1 MYLIKMSMINET
13 AIITGSTSGIGKC
26 IAEKF
31 LAEGCKVTIS
41 SRSEEK
47 VKKTL
52 TELSKKYK
60 DSVIGFACDVNDPKD
75 LKKLVD
81 KTIEKFGSIRI
92 LIANAGLN
100 ITYGP
105 FSKLTADRVNKDAK
119 IVIGTNL
126 IGTLNSISA
135 VLPYMIQ
142 QKYGRIITLSG
153 AGAERPMPN
162 MTIYTASK
170 GGIIAFSKSL
180 AVEFSQMEGDIKI
193 NVFSP
198 GMLKTNLGTNIK
210 LVPNWRS
217 EEDHKR
223 DLEIVY
229 KNMAGDIDSS
239 CEKVIPYVLPDL
251 KDNGKVFRGS
261 SIMKMITGGMKI
273 QREMKRRSKKKE

>member
-1 MYLIKMSMINET
+1 MSMKNET
-13 AIITGSTSGIGKC
+13 AIITGSTSGIGKVL
-26 IAEKF
+26 AEKF
-31 LAEGCKVTIS
+31 LAEGCKVTIC

-52 TELSKKYK
+52 AELSKAYK
-60 DSVIGFACDVNDPKD
+60 DSVIGFACDVNDLKS

-92 LIANAGLN
+92 LVANAGLN

-105 FSKLTADRVNKDAK
+105 FSNLTADRVNIDAK

-126 IGTLNSISA
+126 IGTLNSIA
-135 VLPYMIQ
+135 TVLPQMIQ

-251 KDNGKVFRGS
+251 KDNGEVFRGS

-273 QREMKRRSKKKE
+273 QREMKRARKKAR

>member
-1 MYLIKMSMINET
+1 MSMKNET

-31 LAEGCKVTIS
+31 LAEGCKVTIC

-52 TELSKKYK
+52 AELSKKYE
-60 DSVIGFACDVNDPKD
+60 DSVIGFACDVNDPKA

-81 KTIEKFGSIRI
+81 KTKEKFGSVRI

-100 ITYGP
+100 RTYGP
-105 FSKLTADRVNKDAK
+105 FSKLIADKVNKDAK

-126 IGTLNSISA
+126 IGTINSIAA
-135 VLPYMIQ
+135 VLPQMIQ

-153 AGAERPMPN
+153 AGAERPMPH

-170 GGIIAFSKSL
+170 GGIIAFTKSL
-180 AVEFSQMEGDIKI
+180 ALEFSQMEDDIKI

-198 GMLKTNLGTNIK
+198 GMLKTNLGTNIEI
-210 LVPNWRS
+210 VPNWRN

-223 DLEIVY
+223 DLEMVY
-229 KNMAGDIDSS
+229 EHMAGDVDSS
-239 CEKVIPYVLPDL
+239 CDKVIPYVLPNL
-251 KDNGKVFRGS
+251 KDNGKIFRGS
-261 SIMKMITGGMKI
+261 SIMKMITGGMKL
-273 QREMKRRSKKKE
+273 QREMKKARKK

>member
-1 MYLIKMSMINET
+1 MIMKNET
-13 AIITGSTSGIGKC
+13 AIITGSTSGIGLN
-26 IAEKF
+26 IAVKF
-31 LAEGCKVTIS
+31 LEAGCKVAIS

-47 VKKTL
+47 VKEIL
-52 TELSKKYK
+52 TELNKKYK
-60 DSVIGFACDVNDPKD
+60 DSVIGFACDVNDPNA

-81 KTIEKFGSIRI
+81 KTIEKFGSVRI
-92 LIANAGLN
+92 LVANAGLN
-100 ITYGP
+100 KTYGP
-105 FSKLTADRVNKDAK
+105 FSKLTLDRVNKDAK

-135 VLPYMIQ
+135 VLPQMIQ

-251 KDNGKVFRGS
+251 KDNGEVFRGS
-261 SIMKMITGGMKI
+261 SIMKMITGGMKT
-273 QREMKRRSKKKE
+273 QREMKRARKKAR